1 MAYINGR
8 LPQFLLAPITKANG
22 GAQVYLRKDA
32 ARAFNA
38 MNAESEAR
46 FGVTLRA
53 LGSMSAYRNRWQQ
66 EYLWNNVPH
75 ARDTNWVARPGTSN
89 HGWGLAIDLATPR
102 MRQIIDQ
109 IGEKYGFAKKWSD
122 APKEWWHIKWKA
134 GTYSAVTNSKY
145 GFKVLRR
152 GQTGPTIVTLKKLL
166 YNKGLRGFGS
176 RYNPYFNKATED
188 KVKQFQKRRL
198 LHSDGVVGPKTWE
211 ALKRKR

>member
-1 MAYINGR
+1 MSYINGR
-8 LPQFLLAPITKANG
+8 LPQSVLAPITKAAD
-22 GAQVYLRKDA
+22 GAQVYMRKDA
-32 ARAFNA
+32 ARAFMA

-66 EYLWNNVPH
+66 DYLWNNVPH
-75 ARDTNWVARPGTSN
+75 ARDPNWVAVPGTSN

-102 MRQIIDQ
+102 MRQIVDQ

-122 APKEWWHIKWKA
+122 AQLEWWHIKWKA
-134 GTYSAVTNSKY
+134 GTYEAVTNSPY

-152 GQTGPTIVTLKKLL
+152 GQTGPSIVTLKKLL
-166 YNKGLRGFGS
+166 YNHGFRKFGS

-188 KVKQFQKRRL
+188 AVKRFQRRRL
-198 LHSDGVVGPKTWE
+198 LNSDGVVGAATWK
-211 ALKRKR
+211 ALKR